1 MSLSESAVVFSRS
14 KATLGGSDVGMIGML
29 DGQEHLVKTGISRS
43 LLGQAVDCCTK
54 GRGVEANK
62 RLGYIVGSAAR
73 LLEGSMDKQATQQ
86 WLTLAFHAYLD
97 TEKGKRLM
105 EKAKTGA
112 LDIDDVCEI
121 HDSLVAADPRL
132 RNPLG
137 IPALFDVINVAASQ
151 DLVNALQGHHL
162 SRQNIPDSSLLTLP
176 DNALIASRLIHDAEP
191 LDTFLTKAFLP
202 TDVTLAQAKQAAV
215 RVKSSAAG
223 SGAQAD
229 ELAADQALLARINDP
244 ANLRSGKQALIDTL
258 RHSGLDGL
266 FASLLARLTLGEA
279 SDLGPDNML
288 VIPGE
293 DARHKVI
300 SIDVTGFRY
309 DREKDTPANSR
320 EPLRYGWGD
329 VIQNPVRALQVLLD
343 ASVMSSRY
351 AKGLDGVHAMVIEAI
366 HEALTWQATPE
377 VEMVKQWY
385 AALDVDSA
393 TSSLRS
399 LSDQLKG
406 MSAAGWMPDA
416 ALVNQVLARNS
427 SFLSNVVQKC
437 RK

>member
-1 MSLSESAVVFSRS
+1 M
-14 KATLGGSDVGMIGML
+14 GMVGML

-43 LLGQAVDCCTK
+43 LLGQAVQCCAK
-54 GRGVEANK
+54 GQGAEADK

-73 LLEGSMDKQATQQ
+73 LLEGTMDTQATQQ
-86 WLTLAFHAYLD
+86 WLTLAFHAFLD
-97 TEKGKRLM
+97 TEKGKKLT
-105 EKAKTGA
+105 EKAQTDA

-121 HDSLVAADPRL
+121 HDSLVAADSRL

-137 IPALFDVINVAASQ
+137 IPALFDVINVAAAQ
-151 DLVNALQGHHL
+151 DLVNALQGRHL

-176 DNALIASRLIHDAEP
+176 DNTFIASRLIHDAEP

-202 TDVTLAQAKQAAV
+202 PDVSLAQAKQAAV
-215 RVKSSAAG
+215 RVKSAAAG
-223 SGAQAD
+223 SGARPD
-229 ELAADQALLARINDP
+229 ELAADHALLARINDP
-244 ANLRSGKQALIDTL
+244 VNLRSGKQALIDTL

-266 FASLLARLTLGEA
+266 FSSLLARLTLGEA

-309 DREKDTPANSR
+309 DREKDTPANLR
-320 EPLRYGWGD
+320 EPLRHGWGD
-329 VIQNPVRALQVLLD
+329 VIQHPARALQVLLD

-366 HEALTWQATPE
+366 REVLAGQATPE
-377 VEMVKQWY
+377 VEMVTQWY

-399 LSDQLKG
+399 LGDQLKN
-406 MSAAGWMPDA
+406 MSNAGWMPDA
-416 ALVNQVLARNS
+416 ALVNQVLARNC
-427 SFLSNVVQKC
+427 SFLSNVVEKA

>member
-14 KATLGGSDVGMIGML
+14 KATLGGSDVGMVGML

-43 LLGQAVDCCTK
+43 LLGQAVKCCAK
-54 GRGVEANK
+54 GQGAEANK

-86 WLTLAFHAYLD
+86 WLTLAFHAFLD
-97 TEKGKRLM
+97 TEKGKRLT
-105 EKAKTGA
+105 EKAKTDA

-121 HDSLVAADPRL
+121 HESLVAADPRL

-137 IPALFDVINVAASQ
+137 IPALFDIINVAAAQ
-151 DLVNALQGHHL
+151 DLVNALQARHL
-162 SRQNIPDSSLLTLP
+162 PRQNIPDSSLLTLP
-176 DNALIASRLIHDAEP
+176 DNAFIASRLIHDAEP

-202 TDVTLAQAKQAAV
+202 PDVSLAQAKQAAV
-215 RVKSSAAG
+215 RVKSAAG

-229 ELAADQALLARINDP
+229 ELAADHALLARINDP
-244 ANLRSGKQALIDTL
+244 VNLRSGKQALIDTL

-293 DARHKVI
+293 DARHKVV

-309 DREKDTPANSR
+309 DREKDTPANPR
-320 EPLRYGWGD
+320 
-329 VIQNPVRALQVLLD
+329 
-343 ASVMSSRY
+343 
-351 AKGLDGVHAMVIEAI
+351 
-366 HEALTWQATPE
+366 
-377 VEMVKQWY
+377 
-385 AALDVDSA
+385 
-393 TSSLRS
+393 
-399 LSDQLKG
+399 
-406 MSAAGWMPDA
+406 
-416 ALVNQVLARNS
+416 
-427 SFLSNVVQKC
+427 
-437 RK
+437 

>member
-1 MSLSESAVVFSRS
+1 MRLSGSAVVFSRS
-14 KATLGGSDVGMIGML
+14 KATLGGSDVGMVGML

-43 LLGQAVDCCTK
+43 LLGQAVACCAK
-54 GRGVEANK
+54 GQVEKATK

-73 LLEGSMDKQATQQ
+73 LLEGAIDKQATQQ
-86 WLTLAFHAYLD
+86 RLTLAFHAFLD
-97 TEKGKRLM
+97 TEKGKEM
-105 EKAKTGA
+105 AEKAKTGA
-112 LDIDDVCEI
+112 LDIDDVCRI

-137 IPALFDVINVAASQ
+137 IPILFDVINVAAAQ
-151 DLVNALQGHHL
+151 DLVNALQECYL
-162 SRQNIPDSSLLTLP
+162 SRQHIPDSSLLTLP
-176 DNALIASRLIHDAEP
+176 SNALIASRLIHDAQP

-202 TDVTLAQAKQAAV
+202 PEVSLAQAKQAAA
-215 RVKSSAAG
+215 RVESAAPD

-229 ELAADQALLARINDP
+229 ELAEDRALLARINDP
-244 ANLRSGKQALIDTL
+244 VNLRAGKQALVDTL
-258 RHSGLDGL
+258 RHNGLDGL
-266 FASLLARLTLGEA
+266 FASLLVRLTLGEA

-288 VIPGE
+288 VVSGE

-309 DREKDTPANSR
+309 DREQDVPSDPR
-320 EPLRYGWGD
+320 FRHGWGD
-329 VIQNPVRALQVLLD
+329 VIRAPASALDVLLHK
-343 ASVMSSRY
+343 SVMSDRY
-351 AKGLDGVHAMVIEAI
+351 ATGLKSVHAMVIQAI
-366 HEALTWQATPE
+366 GEALDGQARPE

-385 AALDVDSA
+385 AALDVNSA
-393 TSSLRS
+393 TASLRS
-399 LSDQLKG
+399 LGDQLKG

-427 SFLSNVVQKC
+427 SFLNNVVQTS

>member
-14 KATLGGSDVGMIGML
+14 KATLGGSDVGMVGML

-43 LLGQAVDCCTK
+43 LLGQAVKCCAK
-54 GRGVEANK
+54 GQGAEANK

-86 WLTLAFHAYLD
+86 WLTLAFHAFLD
-97 TEKGKRLM
+97 TEKGKRLT
-105 EKAKTGA
+105 EKAKTDA

-121 HDSLVAADPRL
+121 HESLVAADPRL

-137 IPALFDVINVAASQ
+137 IPALFDIINVAAAQ
-151 DLVNALQGHHL
+151 DLVNALQARHL
-162 SRQNIPDSSLLTLP
+162 PRQHIPDSSLLTLP
-176 DNALIASRLIHDAEP
+176 DNAFIASRLIHDAEP

-202 TDVTLAQAKQAAV
+202 PDVSLAQATQAAV
-215 RVKSSAAG
+215 RVKSAAG

-229 ELAADQALLARINDP
+229 ELAADHALLARINDP
-244 ANLRSGKQALIDTL
+244 VNLRSGKQALIDTL

-293 DARHKVI
+293 DARHKVV

-309 DREKDTPANSR
+309 DREKDTPANPR

-329 VIQNPVRALQVLLD
+329 VVQNPARALQVLLD

-366 HEALTWQATPE
+366 REALAWQATPE

-385 AALDVDSA
+385 AALDVDSV
-393 TSSLRS
+393 TSSLHS
-399 LSDQLKG
+399 LGDQLKD
-406 MSAAGWMPDA
+406 MSGAGWMPDA
-416 ALVNQVLARNS
+416 ALVNQVLARKS
-427 SFLSNVVQKC
+427 SFLSNVIQKS
-437 RK
+437 RT